1 MKTVAIAI
9 VKPSPRGLG
18 LRLVCPATTLADG
31 RWVLET
37 KFIIFSEKDRLDGD
51 RFTIAVAPITTIRI
65 CAKLGRPATDCQAAD
80 TGIEVI
86 SGSWKFNDL
95 GSAGFRSSVDSN
107 GTRTLRLFNA
117 AL

>member
-1 MKTVAIAI
+1 MAIAI
-9 VKPSPRGLG
+9 LKPAARSIGSH
-18 LRLVCPATTLADG
+18 LVCPATKLVDV
-31 RWVLET
+31 RFVLET